1 MGRILM
7 RKISEIFRQRFELR
21 LRYRDI
27 ARSLGI
33 SVTTVAE
40 YLAKAKVAGITWPLP
55 EGITEQELYDQ
66 LFLPARVV
74 TRNRVTPEWQYIHQ
88 ELRKKGVT
96 LQLLWREHREQHSTG
111 LGYSQFCHLY
121 GKYTKTISPVMRQ
134 KHKGGEKT
142 FVDYS
147 GMTIDWIDIKDY

>member
-88 ELRKKGVT
+88 
-96 LQLLWREHREQHSTG
+96 
-111 LGYSQFCHLY
+111 F
-121 GKYTKTISPVMRQ
+121 
-134 KHKGGEKT
+134 GEKGREET
-142 FVDYS
+142 IFT
-147 GMTIDWIDIKDY
+147 TIDPKKYKAC